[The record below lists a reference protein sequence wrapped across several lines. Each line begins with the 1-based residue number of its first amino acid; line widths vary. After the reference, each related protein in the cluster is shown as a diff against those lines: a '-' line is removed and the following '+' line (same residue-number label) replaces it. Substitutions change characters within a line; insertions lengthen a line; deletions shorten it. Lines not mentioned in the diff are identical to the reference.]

1 MNTLAFEQFETLD
14 TESLSSVEAGG
25 AVGSVTVPVVGSI
38 PGATAGA
45 IGGAITG
52 AATLG
57 IAGAAV
63 NNWGPWV

>member
-1 MNTLAFEQFETLD
+1 MKTYIYLYT
-14 TESLSSVEAGG
+14 T
-25 AVGSVTVPVVGSI
+25 